1 VVSLF
6 GRIVYDMEES
16 VIGSKNVYLNQIKT
30 ETESLNDRTGNTA
43 LSLRSN

>member
-1 VVSLF
+1 LVAVF
-6 GRIVYDMEES
+6 GRIVYDMQES
-16 VIGSKNVYLNQIKT
+16 VIERKYVCLNELKT